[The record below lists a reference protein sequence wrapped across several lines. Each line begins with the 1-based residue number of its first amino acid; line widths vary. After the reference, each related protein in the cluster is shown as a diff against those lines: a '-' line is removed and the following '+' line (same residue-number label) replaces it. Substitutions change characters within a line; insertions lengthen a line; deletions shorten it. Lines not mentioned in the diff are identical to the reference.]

1 MEKQKE
7 EKKEKLSYEKLEA
20 YAAQMQDQANR
31 LYRQNIEFKKQLES
45 NVRALGLKELEC
57 ALKCVELKDSF
68 SGEFINKVIKRIE
81 EILDPE
87 AKEETKDEQLKSE

>member
-45 NVRALGLKELEC
+45 NVRVLGLKELEC

-68 SGEFINKVIKRIE
+68 SGKFINKVIKRIE

>member
-45 NVRALGLKELEC
+45 NVRVLGLKELEC
-57 ALKCVELKDSF
+57 AFKCVELKDSF
-68 SGEFINKVIKRIE
+68 SKEFITKVIKRIE

-87 AKEETKDEQLKSE
+87 AKEENKDEQLKSE